1 MFKPSSTVINSGD
14 AATELIVLVHGFGA
28 PRVVMWLLATRLRAS
43 GFRVVLWNYSSLF
56 TKIDVHAERLHG
68 FLATQFTA
76 EPRIHIVAHS
86 MGSIVTRAALERA
99 HLPKLGRVVLLAPP
113 NAGSPVARFAS
124 IFVGALI
131 TPTRE
136 LSDDALSIVNQLRS
150 NDATEIGIIAARYD
164 FLVPLKNTHLLHE
177 SMHVT
182 LNATHNS
189 LLFSRLTCQHIVSFL
204 RLGLMR

>member
-1 MFKPSSTVINSGD
+1 MINSGD
-14 AATELIVLVHGFGA
+14 VAPELIVLVHGFGA
-28 PRVVMWLLATRLRAS
+28 PRVVMWLLAKRLRAC
-43 GFRVVLWNYSSLF
+43 GFRVIPWNYASLF
-56 TKIDVHAERLHG
+56 TKIDVHAAKLHS
-68 FLATQFTA
+68 FLATQSA

-86 MGSIVTRAALERA
+86 MGSIVTRAALARA
-99 HLPKLGRVVLLAPP
+99 PVPNLGRVVLLAPP

-124 IFVGALI
+124 IFVGGLI

-136 LSDDALSIVNQLRS
+136 LADRPSSFVNRLRS
-150 NDATEIGIIAARYD
+150 NDTTEVGIIAARYD